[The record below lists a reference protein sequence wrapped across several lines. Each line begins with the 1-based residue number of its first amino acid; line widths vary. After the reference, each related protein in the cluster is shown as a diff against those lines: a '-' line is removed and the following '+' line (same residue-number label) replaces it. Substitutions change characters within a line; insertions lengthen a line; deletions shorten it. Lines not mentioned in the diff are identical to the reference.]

1 MAREKTQRRKDC
13 AGMAGRL
20 ALGQSQ
26 TLQQDAFADVCG
38 RVGGRK

>member
-20 ALGQSQ
+20 ALGQ